1 VNAINKQTKTKVAI
15 PQIENAVGEIVK
27 NKTAQPTKDK
37 PKPKAKQSHA
47 PETSAM
53 GATLHAAGVGF
64 RVWAPHAKQVSV
76 IGSFNDWDGTRNPL
90 KSEENGN
97 WFVDVPQAKAG
108 DSYKFQ
114 LTTDQGELKRIDP
127 YAREVT
133 GSTGDGVV
141 HDPAFDWEGDSFQIA
156 PWNELVI
163 YELHV
168 GTFND
173 QVDDGAAAQFDSVAA
188 RLGHLKKLGVNAI
201 QIMPVGE
208 FAGDRSWG
216 YNPAHIFSVELSYGG
231 PLAFKRF
238 VRRAHQQG
246 MAVILDVVYNHLGP
260 SDLDLWQFDGWSE
273 NGRGGIY
280 FYNDDRAITPW
291 GETRP
296 NYGRG
301 EVRQYLSDNVFMW
314 LGEYHLDGLRYDCTQ
329 FIRSTDGSLANDI
342 PEGWSLLQWLNEQIS
357 EQFPG
362 RLTIAEDL
370 QNNNWLTKT
379 VGAGGAGFGSQWD
392 ANFVHPIRQAVITSN
407 DQERSLSAIRDALCY
422 RYNDDAFDRVIYS
435 ESHDEVANGSARV
448 PQEINPED
456 PKGWYAQKRSTLAAA
471 LVFTAP
477 GIPMLFQGQEF
488 LEGEWFRDTVPLDWD
503 QNDQY
508 RGIVRLYRDLALL
521 RLNRSG
527 LTRGLCGQFT
537 QVQHLNE
544 QGKVIAFHRWDV
556 GGAGDDVVVVA
567 NFLGEPQDGYQI
579 GFPEQGV
586 WKLRFN
592 SDWQGYSEVFEGH
605 PSYDATAEA
614 GECDGMPCHA
624 AISLAPYSVLIFSQ
638 G

>member
-1 VNAINKQTKTKVAI
+1 MSKPGMSKPA
-15 PQIENAVGEIVK
+15 
-27 NKTAQPTKDK
+27 PTGANDRK
-37 PKPKAKQSHA
+37 
-47 PETSAM
+47 EM
-53 GATLHAAGVGF
+53 GATPNPAGVGF
-64 RVWAPHAKQVSV
+64 RVWAPNASGVSV
-76 IGSFNDWDGTRNPL
+76 IGSFNDWDGGRHPL
-90 KSEENGN
+90 QAEGNGN
-97 WFVDVPQAKAG
+97 WFADVPGARAG

-114 LTTDQGELKRIDP
+114 LQTGQGELKRIDP

-133 GSTGDGVV
+133 GSAGDAVV
-141 HDPAFDWEGDSFQIA
+141 HDTGFDWEKDSFQIA
-156 PWNELVI
+156 PWNELVV

-173 QVDDGAAAQFDSVAA
+173 EQEDGAAARFDSIAG

-231 PLAFKRF
+231 PLAFKKF
-238 VRRAHQQG
+238 VQRAHREG
-246 MAVILDVVYNHLGP
+246 IAVILDVVYNHLGP
-260 SDLDLWQFDGWSE
+260 GDLDLWQFDGWSE
-273 NGRGGIY
+273 NDAGGIY
-280 FYNDDRAITPW
+280 FYNDERSHTPW

-296 NYGRG
+296 NYGCG
-301 EVRQYLSDNVFMW
+301 EVRQFISDNVFMW

-329 FIRSTDGSLANDI
+329 FIRSVDGSLDNDL

-357 EQFPG
+357 QQFPG

-370 QNNNWLTKT
+370 QNNSWLTRS
-379 VGAGGAGFGSQWD
+379 VGGGGAGFGSQWD
-392 ANFVHPIRQAVITSN
+392 ANFVHPIRQAVITPD
-407 DQERSLSAIRDALCY
+407 DQERSLAAIRDALCY

-435 ESHDEVANGSARV
+435 ESHDEVANGKSRV
-448 PQEINPED
+448 PQEINPGD
-456 PKGWYAQKRSTLAAA
+456 PTGWYAQKRSTLAAA

-503 QNDQY
+503 QRDEY
-508 RGIVRLYRDLALL
+508 RGIVRLYRDLIHL
-521 RLNRSG
+521 RLNRG
-527 LTRGLCGQFT
+527 GFTRGLCGQFT

-544 QGKVIAFHRWDV
+544 DAKVLAFHRWDR

-567 NFLGEPQDGYQI
+567 NFSGEPRDDYQI
-579 GFPEQGV
+579 GFPAPGT

-605 PSYDATAEA
+605 ASFDAAA
-614 GECDGMPCHA
+614 QPGECDGLPSHGA
-624 AISLAPYSVLIFSQ
+624 LSLGPYSVLIFSQ
-638 G
+638 EG